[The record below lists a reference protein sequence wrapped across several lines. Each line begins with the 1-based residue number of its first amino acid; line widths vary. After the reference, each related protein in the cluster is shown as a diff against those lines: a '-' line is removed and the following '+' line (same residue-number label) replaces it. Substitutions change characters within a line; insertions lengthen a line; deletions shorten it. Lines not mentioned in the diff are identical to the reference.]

1 MMKLKCSII
10 RVSPQDPEIK
20 GTLISISQG
29 WGAVWVGNRVHEYPL
44 SRILIEEK
52 VDLPNLS
59 YSGIEEPLPIS
70 ADKVEEFLKIEQPK
84 ETITQLTSKLKG
96 TGK

>member
-1 MMKLKCSII
+1 MKLKCSII
-10 RVSPQDPEIK
+10 RVSPHDPEVQ

-44 SRILIEEK
+44 SRILIEE
-52 VDLPNLS
+52 VS
-59 YSGIEEPLPIS
+59 EELV
-70 ADKVEEFLKIEQPK
+70 VEKEV
-84 ETITQLTSKLKG
+84 ETIPDVIEPPVIKPQLTSKLKG

>member
-10 RVSPQDPEIK
+10 RVSPQDPEVK
-20 GTLISISQG
+20 GTLIAISQG

-44 SRILIEEK
+44 SRILIEDK
-52 VDLPNLS
+52 
-59 YSGIEEPLPIS
+59 IELPINTDEEIKIQNPS
-70 ADKVEEFLKIEQPK
+70 IEKTIIPVEIKPP
-84 ETITQLTSKLKG
+84 LTSKLKG